1 MQEIYRFIDDAIEAD
16 RQRYTDIADQIWD
29 HPETRFEEF
38 WSAEHLASALESA
51 GFTVTRNV
59 GNIPNAFIA
68 SFGQGK
74 PVIALLGEYD
84 ALAGLSQQ
92 AGCAQPTSVTPGEN
106 GHGCGHNL
114 LGTAAFAAAIAVKKW
129 LEQYGQGGTV
139 RFYGCPGEEGGSGK
153 TFMVREGVFDDVDAA
168 LTWHP
173 EAFAGMFNTRTLA
186 NIQASW
192 RFKGIAAHA
201 ANSPHLGRSALDAV
215 TLMTTGTNFLN
226 EHIIEKARVHYA
238 ITNSGGISPNVVQ
251 AQAEV
256 LYLIRAP
263 EMTDV
268 QHIYDRVAKI
278 AEGAAL
284 YSKDW
289 VSKAVGEDTDM
300 YIGGMV
306 QLLRDN
312 GINCY
317 MHDVSEGGIF
327 GALWDMCEY
336 GNVGLDVDIRSIP
349 VRQEIIEICELF
361 NVNPYELQSLGC
373 LLMTA
378 DNDCDIINIL
388 NSNNIPAAVI
398 GRIVNGNQRILH
410 NKDEERFLTLP
421 NQDEIF
427 SCIKTAQ

>member
-1 MQEIYRFIDDAIEAD
+1 
-16 RQRYTDIADQIWD
+16 
-29 HPETRFEEF
+29 
-38 WSAEHLASALESA
+38 
-51 GFTVTRNV
+51 
-59 GNIPNAFIA
+59 
-68 SFGQGK
+68 
-74 PVIALLGEYD
+74 
-84 ALAGLSQQ
+84 
-92 AGCAQPTSVTPGEN
+92 TSVTPGEN

-238 ITNSGGISPNVVQ
+238 ITDSGGISPNVVQ

-284 YSKDW
+284 MTETTVECRFDKACSSYLPNRTLENAMYHALSHFGTPEWNSEELAFAKQIQATLTPNDRQNSLNNIAATGGENGKVFALRHRETVLANEVAPYAATDNVLAASTDVGD
-289 VSKAVGEDTDM
+289 VSWKLPVAQCFSPCFAVGTPLHTWQLVSQGRTSIAHKGMLLAAKTMAATTVNLFIDSGLLQECQQEHQQVTDTQP
-300 YIGGMV
+300 YHCPIPK
-306 QLLRDN
+306 
-312 GINCY
+312 
-317 MHDVSEGGIF
+317 
-327 GALWDMCEY
+327 
-336 GNVGLDVDIRSIP
+336 NVTPSPL
-349 VRQEIIEICELF
+349 
-361 NVNPYELQSLGC
+361 
-373 LLMTA
+373 
-378 DNDCDIINIL
+378 
-388 NSNNIPAAVI
+388 
-398 GRIVNGNQRILH
+398 
-410 NKDEERFLTLP
+410 K
-421 NQDEIF
+421 
-427 SCIKTAQ
+427 